1 MKSDFINRFKILPR
15 IIIIVIK
22 NVPTQKCQYYCTL
35 MIHLRHNVNLNKQ
48 YSWYTANSRK
58 VVISKLWTMR
68 AHGVTMGNLFPRPVY
83 NSLHAYDGYKETI
96 THHPLRAN
104 SSQFTLLERQP
115 WLLLANPKCSLFFI
129 VLFFCLLS
137 ALRAYIIQA
146 NHLTCLQFANFCRLQ
161 TFCTGPRI
169 YFRVHIFANPCFAR
183 CHICSK
189 SLLNSEF
196 AN

>member
-129 VLFFCLLS
+129 VLLFLS
-137 ALRAYIIQA
+137 ALCSACLHHSGQSFDLSSVCKFLPFTNLLHRATNIFPRAY
-146 NHLTCLQFANFCRLQ
+146 FCKSV
-161 TFCTGPRI
+161 FCTLP
-169 YFRVHIFANPCFAR
+169 Y
-183 CHICSK
+183 
-189 SLLNSEF
+189 L
-196 AN
+196 